1 MTGPVNTIGMSSAS
15 STLCT
20 GCAQRVEH
28 RSNYAVAIV
37 QTDTPEGVRTKLV
50 ANGSIV
56 IHACVTSPDPA
67 PLDT

>member
-1 MTGPVNTIGMSSAS
+1 MNGSVNTVGVSSAS

-28 RSNYAVAIV
+28 RSNYAIATV
-37 QTDTPEGVRTKLV
+37 QTETPDGVRTKLV
-50 ANGSIV
+50 ANGTLV
-56 IHACVTSPDPA
+56 IHACVTSRESA